1 MSRRVQRLSV
11 GVPNDGPEIGSGM
24 VDDITLE
31 TTFDG
36 QTFAWG
42 PGQVRN
48 FMDDGVARGH
58 QNAAHVPQGGLGTAG
73 LPSVFHGATLFATNG
88 NENA

>member
-1 MSRRVQRLSV
+1 MSTRVARANN
-11 GVPNDGPEIGSGM
+11 GVPLGGTETGG
-24 VDDITLE
+24 VQDDLVYE

-48 FMDDGVARGH
+48 FADDAV
-58 QNAAHVPQGGLGTAG
+58 GLGHATFVGAA
-73 LPSVFHGATLFATNG
+73 SVVRESGRLATNG
-88 NENA
+88 ESRA